1 MYEYDSSGLGQQE
14 EAPPAVSAPVMQTVQ
29 TPIGPKSRVSTRIMG
44 PSGLEHTC
52 NCYEGLP
59 RDMVA
64 AMVRPWATE
73 FSTGLFGKK
82 YECVCDPMWTTC
94 PPEMKPIPASP
105 NYAEKKKACDAFIAE
120 ARAKLPEAQHDIEN
134 EAFRLAVAQNIARA
148 FGVPESRVERMK
160 PAEFLTVVEERSRR
174 SRSIWI
180 LSAITV
186 AAGGSFLLWNFLRGR
201 KRTEP

>member
-1 MYEYDSSGLGQQE
+1 MYEYNSRPMGQDE
-14 EAPPAVSAPVMQTVQ
+14 DAGEAQRTHVFTIETPV
-29 TPIGPKSRVSTRIMG
+29 GPRRRVAMRIQG

-52 NCYEGLP
+52 SCYEDFP

-64 AMVRPWATE
+64 AFVRPHAVE

-94 PPEMKPIPASP
+94 PPEMRPIPASP
-105 NYAEKKKACDAFIAE
+105 EYAAKKKECDAFIAE
-120 ARAKLPEAQHDIEN
+120 SKVKLPEAQRDIEN
-134 EAFRLAVAQNIARA
+134 EQFRLEVARKIARA
-148 FGVPESRVERMK
+148 FGVSESRVEKIK

-174 SRSIWI
+174 ARGIWV

-186 AAGGSFLLWNFLRGR
+186 AAGGSLLLWQFLRGR
-201 KRTEP
+201 KGQPS